1 MAEACDISRLACIAA
16 GAGSG
21 LHSLFGAGGCFC
33 LLPCAV
39 AVTKCVGVAVNIAV
53 AACAGV
59 CSITLLGAGW
69 CCHDG
74 GVAVDMCAGGYF
86 DIGDFKAPF
95 VATAIADELYLDRVT
110 IDIDRLSG
118 KLSAG
123 VFADLLALCV
133 VDIEVVEAVLN
144 VGAFIEGRSNF
155 RSAREGVQPN
165 IRAIVAVI
173 VGAFE
178 LRNILCDYAV
188 VGNGHG
194 ATS

>member
-1 MAEACDISRLACIAA
+1 MVNDIVTKGIYIPRFCCIAA
-16 GAGSG
+16 CAGSG
-21 LHSLFGAGGCFC
+21 LHSLFGAGRCFC

-74 GVAVDMCAGGYF
+74 GVAVDMCAGGYL

-110 IDIDRLSG
+110 IDIDRLPASSVPVY
-118 KLSAG
+118 LPTCSP
-123 VFADLLALCV
+123 FAL
-133 VDIEVVEAVLN
+133 
-144 VGAFIEGRSNF
+144 
-155 RSAREGVQPN
+155 
-165 IRAIVAVI
+165 
-173 VGAFE
+173 
-178 LRNILCDYAV
+178 
-188 VGNGHG
+188 
-194 ATS
+194 

>member
-1 MAEACDISRLACIAA
+1 M
-16 GAGSG
+16 
-21 LHSLFGAGGCFC
+21 
-33 LLPCAV
+33 
-39 AVTKCVGVAVNIAV
+39 
-53 AACAGV
+53 
-59 CSITLLGAGW
+59 
-69 CCHDG
+69 
-74 GVAVDMCAGGYF
+74 DMCAGGYF

-178 LRNILCDYAV
+178 LRNILCDYSPMLV
-188 VGNGHG
+188 SDSGRFISVRLSHP
-194 ATS
+194 